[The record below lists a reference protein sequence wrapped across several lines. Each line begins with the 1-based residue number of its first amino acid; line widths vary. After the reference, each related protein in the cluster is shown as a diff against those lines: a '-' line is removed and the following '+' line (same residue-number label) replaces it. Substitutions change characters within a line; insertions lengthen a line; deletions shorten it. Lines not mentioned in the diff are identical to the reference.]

1 MRSRLLA
8 AAAGLALAF
17 TGLVVLPA
25 TPAFAHCGG
34 HSTHPDLYNAG
45 GIHFANGTNIRRY
58 PHIDCVADGQGFPSQ
73 GIDAHCAT
81 ETGSLWLYL
90 RNTTTGVRGW
100 ARFDALRYDFT
111 VTIRDCASGLAAHTL
126 S

>member
-8 AAAGLALAF
+8 AAASMALAF

-25 TPAFAHCGG
+25 TPAFAHCSG

-45 GIHFANGTNIRRY
+45 GIHWANGTNIRRY
-58 PHIDCVADGQGFPSQ
+58 PHIDCVADGQGFPGQ
-73 GIDAHCAT
+73 GIDVHCAT
-81 ETGSLWLYL
+81 ETGSLWLYV
-90 RNTTTGVRGW
+90 RNTTTGVNGW